1 MGQRLNTKAKSLR
14 AAVAQIVADVIGT
27 EPGDINVMIQ
37 ARDFDDERPVQLDV
51 EFLGDEPEPA
61 PEEKEKEKEPEP
73 GVDPELDEEAEAAA
87 DFIEEVL
94 DILKLPGDLKIRL
107 FDDHAEVEV
116 VDTDGGVLIGRRG
129 STLDAI
135 QELLRCSLQR
145 EFQRRTRVKID
156 VEGYRARRLEELEE
170 EAEKAIEKV
179 LDSGNAERLE
189 PMDVFER
196 KAIHNLVSTRAGVTS
211 HSQGREPSRR
221 VVIELE

>member
-14 AAVAQIVADVIGT
+14 VAVAQIVADVIGT

-37 ARDFDDERPVQLDV
+37 ARDFDDERSVQLDV

-61 PEEKEKEKEPEP
+61 PEEKQKEPEP

-87 DFIEEVL
+87 DFMEEVL

-170 EAEKAIEKV
+170 EAEKVIEKV
-179 LDSGNAERLE
+179 LDSGDAQRLE

-221 VVIELE
+221 VVIEPE